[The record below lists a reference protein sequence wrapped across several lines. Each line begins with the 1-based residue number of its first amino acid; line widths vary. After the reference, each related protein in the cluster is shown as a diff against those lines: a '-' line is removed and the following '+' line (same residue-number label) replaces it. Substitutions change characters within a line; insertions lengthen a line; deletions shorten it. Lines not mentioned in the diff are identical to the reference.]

1 MTKYVLTPND
11 KLNITIS
18 RDVHKLLKI
27 YAKENNLTIQEA
39 TYRLFQ
45 KAFASELKKE
55 TED

>member
-1 MTKYVLTPND
+1 VTKYVLTPGD
-11 KLNITIS
+11 KVNIVIS
-18 RDVHKLLKI
+18 KNVHNLLLI
-27 YAKENNLTIQEA
+27 YAKENNLTVQEA